1 MDGFRAGVDQSHP
14 GVLSLITPLSLP
26 PQNHY
31 GGLDGGHYT
40 AYCKNVLKQRWY
52 KFDDHEVSEIS
63 TSSVKSSAAYI
74 LFYSTL

>member
-1 MDGFRAGVDQSHP
+1 MCLFFFNC
-14 GVLSLITPLSLP
+14 
-26 PQNHY
+26 QNHY

-40 AYCKNVLKQRWY
+40 AYCKNVLKQRWF
-52 KFDDHEVSEIS
+52 KFDDHEVSDIS